1 MSADVP
7 SFSLPRFEGPL
18 DLLLALVRKNQV
30 DIADIPIANITRQ
43 YLDYLHQAGELNIDL
58 GSEFVYMAALLI
70 HIKSRCLLASDP
82 ELAGHEEDPR
92 AELVRQL
99 LDYDQ
104 VRHGAEFLKQKLQLA
119 EVAWSRSS
127 VDDFWPAP
135 TQEVV
140 ESTGVL
146 NLLQVLRLAQQ
157 ALAAARAYEVVAP
170 SDSVTVEEMM
180 RWLDERLVAAPDS
193 LEATALL
200 TEQPDAPHRAALF
213 LAMLEMAK
221 SARIRLEQQQCFGP
235 ISIEDTNMAH
245 PCHDVDYTR
254 DAWDCWETQ

>member
-18 DLLLALVRKNQV
+18 DLLLALVRKNQL
-30 DIADIPIANITRQ
+30 DIADIPIADITRQ

-82 ELAGHEEDPR
+82 ELGREEDPR

-135 TQEVV
+135 AQELV
-140 ESTGVL
+140 ESSGVL

-180 RWLDERLVAAPDS
+180 HWLDERLVPAPDS

-200 TEQPDAPHRAALF
+200 SEQPDAPHRAALF

-235 ISIEDTNMAH
+235 ISIEATNMAH
-245 PCHDVDYTR
+245 PCHDVDHAR